1 METQVAVRPKR
12 KYIKKL
18 HKPHKQIIP
27 KEPKERAFTVKF
39 TLF

>member
-12 KYIKKL
+12 KYVKKL

-27 KEPKERAFTVKF
+27 KEPKARVFVVTFTIC
-39 TLF
+39 